1 MLKVCEIFASIQG
14 ESTYAGMP
22 CVFVRL
28 AGCNLRCTYCDTSY
42 AYEEGREMSVT
53 DIVDMVRSYGV
64 SLVELTGGEPLLQGD
79 ARTLATALADRGCT
93 VLIETNGSISIAGL
107 DSRAVVI
114 MDVKTPGS
122 GMHEMTDLTN
132 LARLREKDEVKFVI
146 TGRSDYEWSR
156 DFVQKQAL
164 AGRCVVLF
172 SPAYGMVSPSELSRW
187 VLHDRLPVRLNI
199 QLHKYIFGPDE
210 RGV

>member
-14 ESTYAGMP
+14 ESTYAGLP

-28 AGCNLRCTYCDTSY
+28 TGCNLRCTYCDTAY
-42 AYEEGREMSVT
+42 AYEEGREMPVT

-122 GMHEMTDLTN
+122 GMHGMTDLSN
-132 LARLREKDEVKFVI
+132 LVRLREEDEVKFVI

-172 SPAYGMVSPSELSRW
+172 SPAYGMVSPLELSRW
-187 VLHDRLPVRLNI
+187 ILVDKLPVRLNI
-199 QLHKYIFGPDE
+199 QLHKHIFGPDE